1 MLNRIIRASI
11 RNKLIIILMTLFI
24 AGFGIYS
31 ILQIPLGAVPDVTN
45 NQVQVITTSTNLST
59 QDVEQFITYPV
70 ELEMSN
76 LPGVTEIRSISKFGL
91 SVVTIVFDESLGTYL
106 PRQLIAEKIKNASAN
121 IPEGFG
127 TPEMG
132 PISTGLG
139 EIYQYILDT
148 RPGYEDSYSIME
160 LRTIQD
166 WIVKR
171 QLAGIPG
178 VVEVNTWGGFLKQ
191 YEVAINPQRIRAMGI
206 TLLEVFSAIES
217 NNSVAGGAY
226 IEKQDQS
233 YFIRGDGLVGSLAD
247 IEQIVVANPGGIPV
261 LVRDIAEVRFG
272 SANRF
277 GAITANG
284 EGEKVMGQIMM
295 LKDANS
301 NKVIKAVK
309 ERVEQVQETLPEGV
323 FINPIVER
331 SELIQKTSHTV
342 LENLVFGCL
351 IVFVIVVLLLGN
363 LRSGL
368 VIASIIPLSLLFTIS
383 MMYIF
388 GIDANLMSLGAL
400 DFGIIIDGAVIIV
413 EFIAIRLTLK
423 KGELAVERGEQ
434 KQALMDRITY
444 DGASKMMNSAIFG
457 QVIILIVF
465 IPVLSL
471 SGVEG
476 KMFRP
481 MALSFSFALLG
492 AMFFGLT
499 WLPVAS
505 ALFLRPEKENKFA
518 LTRFIMKIFYR
529 SYDPVIRWSY
539 DHKWVI
545 FLLAAG
551 SLIATGVIFS
561 RMGGEFV
568 PTLDEGDFVIQPVLK
583 TGTSLSKTVELTTQM
598 EQILIDRFPEVDQIV
613 CRIGAAEVPTDPMS
627 MEEIDMIIK
636 LIPRDEWTSAESKEE
651 LANQFKEALSVLPG
665 IDYEFTQPI
674 EMRFNE
680 LITGVRADL
689 AIKVFGEDLEVL
701 ADLAQEVQRLIT
713 GVPGAA
719 DVILEKT
726 EGLPQMS
733 VRYIRSKVA
742 YYGLSVGELNRYL
755 TMAFGGAST
764 GSVFEGERRFDLVV
778 RLLPEYRNDIE
789 HIRNLPVALSNGEQ
803 VPLQEVAHIQY
814 TTGPAKISRD
824 DTKRRVVVSVNV
836 RNRDL
841 ESVVNDIESI
851 LNEQLILP
859 AGYSIDY
866 GGQFENLQN
875 ASRRLKLAV
884 PIALLLIFIFLH
896 FAFSSIKEAAL
907 IFTAVPLSVVGGVFL
922 LWIRGMPFSISAGIG
937 FIALFGVAVLNGI
950 VLIEHLKDLKKQG
963 ITDMRQRIL
972 KGTRERLRPVLLTAG
987 AAAMGFLPMAV
998 STSAGAEVQR
1008 PLATVVIG
1016 GLVTSTLLTMLA
1028 LPLLYSIVD
1037 EMKGIRI
1044 WPPRIIREKA
1054 YTLIFLLLIPALG
1067 NSQGGSGEPGD
1078 VRELALAE
1086 ALEIAYRNNNELA
1099 AYGLKAEE
1107 SQALIRSAFSIDK
1120 TSIYYNYDENNV
1132 AANEYPIGVIGG
1144 EQRFDFP
1151 SLYFAQK
1158 DANTR
1163 AYLMALDQYALK
1175 KRAVTREVSKA
1186 YYRMIYLQNRM
1197 EVYGMIDSIYTRF
1210 AGAAVSSFDQGDIS
1224 YLEKLNAQSA
1234 QNRIRL
1240 NMNQL
1245 KHENNVAYGS
1255 LATLLQFDTLFTVP
1269 RDTMPLLVATP
1280 DSVASVPEY
1289 QYLQN
1294 EALKNDAELR
1304 VEKQMLL
1311 PDLTVS
1317 YFNGTNRYEGARHYQ
1332 GFEVGVG
1339 IPIFF
1344 SEQRA
1349 RIRAKGYQIGAADH
1363 MQEHYIRLYHQ
1374 KLEELMT
1381 NLQKYGE
1388 EIAFYMENGKELAS
1402 ELSRSA
1408 QISYREGEIDFF
1420 RFVMS
1425 LDEAAQIELN
1435 HLEAL
1440 YQYNETVL
1448 DINYLTLD

>member
-1 MLNRIIRASI
+1 
-11 RNKLIIILMTLFI
+11 
-24 AGFGIYS
+24 
-31 ILQIPLGAVPDVTN
+31 
-45 NQVQVITTSTNLST
+45 
-59 QDVEQFITYPV
+59 
-70 ELEMSN
+70 
-76 LPGVTEIRSISKFGL
+76 
-91 SVVTIVFDESLGTYL
+91 
-106 PRQLIAEKIKNASAN
+106 
-121 IPEGFG
+121 
-127 TPEMG
+127 
-132 PISTGLG
+132 
-139 EIYQYILDT
+139 
-148 RPGYEDSYSIME
+148 
-160 LRTIQD
+160 
-166 WIVKR
+166 
-171 QLAGIPG
+171 
-178 VVEVNTWGGFLKQ
+178 
-191 YEVAINPQRIRAMGI
+191 
-206 TLLEVFSAIES
+206 
-217 NNSVAGGAY
+217 
-226 IEKQDQS
+226 
-233 YFIRGDGLVGSLAD
+233 
-247 IEQIVVANPGGIPV
+247 
-261 LVRDIAEVRFG
+261 
-272 SANRF
+272 
-277 GAITANG
+277 
-284 EGEKVMGQIMM
+284 
-295 LKDANS
+295 
-301 NKVIKAVK
+301 
-309 ERVEQVQETLPEGV
+309 
-323 FINPIVER
+323 
-331 SELIQKTSHTV
+331 
-342 LENLVFGCL
+342 
-351 IVFVIVVLLLGN
+351 
-363 LRSGL
+363 
-368 VIASIIPLSLLFTIS
+368 
-383 MMYIF
+383 
-388 GIDANLMSLGAL
+388 
-400 DFGIIIDGAVIIV
+400 
-413 EFIAIRLTLK
+413 
-423 KGELAVERGEQ
+423 
-434 KQALMDRITY
+434 
-444 DGASKMMNSAIFG
+444 
-457 QVIILIVF
+457 
-465 IPVLSL
+465 
-471 SGVEG
+471 
-476 KMFRP
+476 
-481 MALSFSFALLG
+481 
-492 AMFFGLT
+492 
-499 WLPVAS
+499 
-505 ALFLRPEKENKFA
+505 
-518 LTRFIMKIFYR
+518 
-529 SYDPVIRWSY
+529 
-539 DHKWVI
+539 
-545 FLLAAG
+545 
-551 SLIATGVIFS
+551 
-561 RMGGEFV
+561 
-568 PTLDEGDFVIQPVLK
+568 
-583 TGTSLSKTVELTTQM
+583 
-598 EQILIDRFPEVDQIV
+598 
-613 CRIGAAEVPTDPMS
+613 
-627 MEEIDMIIK
+627 
-636 LIPRDEWTSAESKEE
+636 
-651 LANQFKEALSVLPG
+651 
-665 IDYEFTQPI
+665 
-674 EMRFNE
+674 
-680 LITGVRADL
+680 
-689 AIKVFGEDLEVL
+689 
-701 ADLAQEVQRLIT
+701 
-713 GVPGAA
+713 
-719 DVILEKT
+719 
-726 EGLPQMS
+726 
-733 VRYIRSKVA
+733 
-742 YYGLSVGELNRYL
+742 
-755 TMAFGGAST
+755 
-764 GSVFEGERRFDLVV
+764 
-778 RLLPEYRNDIE
+778 
-789 HIRNLPVALSNGEQ
+789 
-803 VPLQEVAHIQY
+803 
-814 TTGPAKISRD
+814 
-824 DTKRRVVVSVNV
+824 
-836 RNRDL
+836 
-841 ESVVNDIESI
+841 
-851 LNEQLILP
+851 
-859 AGYSIDY
+859 
-866 GGQFENLQN
+866 
-875 ASRRLKLAV
+875 
-884 PIALLLIFIFLH
+884 
-896 FAFSSIKEAAL
+896 
-907 IFTAVPLSVVGGVFL
+907 
-922 LWIRGMPFSISAGIG
+922 MPFSISAGIG

-1210 AGAAVSSFDQGDIS
+1210 AGAAASSFDQGDIS